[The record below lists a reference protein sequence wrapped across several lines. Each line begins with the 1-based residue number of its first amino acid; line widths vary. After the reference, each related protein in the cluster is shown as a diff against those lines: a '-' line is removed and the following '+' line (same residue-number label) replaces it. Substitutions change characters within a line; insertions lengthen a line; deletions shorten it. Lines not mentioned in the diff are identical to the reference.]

1 MTSLSTVFKK
11 APSDLAHP
19 SDFWGKRE
27 IREILLVG
35 LGDWKLKNTSFSRKI
50 KNPRLVYYIFRVDY
64 DMFFT
69 YFYANNDDGRDDRLF
84 YALIYC
90 QLVFFSNVISS
101 NSFFFI
107 DWNTSPQLYQQ
118 LVCKSMTLF
127 VFRFFSGY
135 YLS

>member
-1 MTSLSTVFKK
+1 MLLCLYCTTSLSTVFKK
-11 APSDLAHP
+11 APSYLAHP

-35 LGDWKLKNTSFSRKI
+35 LGDWKLKNTSFSRKN

-90 QLVFFSNVISS
+90 ELVFFFSSLFLFIFFYRLEYITSIIS
-101 NSFFFI
+101 
-107 DWNTSPQLYQQ
+107 TARQ
-118 LVCKSMTLF
+118 
-127 VFRFFSGY
+127 
-135 YLS
+135 